1 MSRKFTAYPSKGI
14 TAASE
19 LSVNSEIPVIVVLDR
34 DYKETETCDS
44 ITQAQITVDNFI
56 AKYGLGAGCSPLYRG
71 FAGGEVF
78 DAATKEYLGHISYN
92 CRFWPVG
99 DAWDTKTHG
108 LIRDWSYFDSGSD
121 TPLQITS
128 STCVNADVD
137 TSFAE
142 LSDDEFKELVHQYRD
157 SGATWTYIVAELK
170 GTYGLENAKDIATA
184 VEDERR
190 NRKNKAAWD
199 AYAN

>member
-1 MSRKFTAYPSKGI
+1 MPRKFTTYPSKGI

-19 LSVNSEIPVIVVLDR
+19 LSVSSEIPVIVVLDR
-34 DYKETETCDS
+34 DHKETENCDS
-44 ITQAQITVDNFI
+44 ITQAQITVDNYI
-56 AKYGLGAGCSPLYRG
+56 ERYGLGAGCSPRYRG

-78 DAATKEYLGHISYN
+78 DAETKEYLGHISYN

-99 DAWDTKTHG
+99 DARDTETYG
-108 LIRDWSYFDSGSD
+108 LIRDWSYFESGSD

-142 LSDDEFKELVHQYRD
+142 LSDQEFNQIVESYKG
-157 SGATWTYIVAELK
+157 SGAGWSLIVAELK
-170 GTYGLENAKDIATA
+170 GTYGLKAAMDIANA
-184 VEDERR
+184 VYGE
-190 NRKNKAAWD
+190 
-199 AYAN
+199 